1 MVAKTLLQ
9 ILRPSAEEAF
19 NRIFALLARQD
30 KHLRPADIQELQYRV
45 FHQHI
50 TASELDLLI
59 SQITGPTQAKPAA
72 DESEPISLSRQD
84 FHAFICAMLAR
95 NRAEPVWRILR
106 YYGYNTNLKLDRLY
120 LQPKLAISSD
130 GSECIELSIDGL
142 DFVSQLWEDFE
153 NSDVS
158 HYVWD
163 TNNSVRSEMS

>member
-50 TASELDLLI
+50 TASELNLLI
-59 SQITGPTQAKPAA
+59 SQITGSAEAKSGA

-84 FHAFICAMLAR
+84 FQAFICAMLAR
-95 NRAEPVWRILR
+95 KRAEPVWHILR
-106 YYGYNTNLKLDRLY
+106 YYGYNTNLKLDKLY
-120 LQPKLAISSD
+120 LQPKLAMSSD
-130 GSECIELSIDGL
+130 GSECIELSIDAL

-153 NSDVS
+153 DSDVS
-158 HYVWD
+158 GYFWD
-163 TNNSVRSEMS
+163 RNAV